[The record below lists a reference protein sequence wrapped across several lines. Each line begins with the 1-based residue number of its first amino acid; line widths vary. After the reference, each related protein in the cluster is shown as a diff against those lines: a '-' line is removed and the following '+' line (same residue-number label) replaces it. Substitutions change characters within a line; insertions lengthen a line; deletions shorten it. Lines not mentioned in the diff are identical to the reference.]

1 MIIHCFFFSCP
12 FFVIYDYFFNREF
25 DILEYAIV
33 YYGLKTE
40 EKGNEKSK
48 NVLEEIQFQDN
59 MDSVFLKIQFKKES
73 TIVNNYNNIN
83 PDGLCWLRSYYH
95 SVYGHDPKITQKE
108 DRDKFITFIEEE

>member
-1 MIIHCFFFSCP
+1 M
-12 FFVIYDYFFNREF
+12 
-25 DILEYAIV
+25 EYAIV

-59 MDSVFLKIQFKKES
+59 MDSVFLKIQFKNEEM
-73 TIVNNYNNIN
+73 IRANYQNIK

-95 SVYGHDPKITQKE
+95 SVHGHDPILTKKE
-108 DRDKFITFIEEE
+108 DRDKFITYIEEE